1 MPMYEVWVR
10 LEMEGIVEA
19 DSPDEAFEI
28 MSDDAIADGS
38 WESKVI
44 EIEEDENDEQT

>member
-28 MSDDAIADGS
+28 MSDDAIGGGDWQWTA
-38 WESKVI
+38 
-44 EIEEDENDEQT
+44 EEVENDA